1 MTSSLDPLVNEYE
14 ASARRLTELH
24 RRWGWIVLLGLRQ
37 PGQGAPTITR
47 EQLDLEEEMRQ
58 AWHHY
63 VEKRNAYLV
72 AAGFPK
78 PA

>member
-1 MTSSLDPLVNEYE
+1 MTSSVDRLVNEYE
-14 ASARRLTELH
+14 AAAIRLTDLH
-24 RRWGWIVLLGLRQ
+24 RRWGWIVLLGPRQ
-37 PGQGAPTITR
+37 PGQAAPTIPR
-47 EQLDLEEEMRQ
+47 DQLDLEEETQ
-58 AWHHY
+58 QGWDDY